1 MHRAILTRC
10 GPSQQNSK
18 KALVAAEYVGVNL
31 EIAKDFK
38 MGETNQSPE
47 FLKLNP
53 AGKVLSRRACG
64 HPI

>member
-1 MHRAILTRC
+1 M
-10 GPSQQNSK
+10 
-18 KALVAAEYVGVNL
+18 AAEYVGVNL